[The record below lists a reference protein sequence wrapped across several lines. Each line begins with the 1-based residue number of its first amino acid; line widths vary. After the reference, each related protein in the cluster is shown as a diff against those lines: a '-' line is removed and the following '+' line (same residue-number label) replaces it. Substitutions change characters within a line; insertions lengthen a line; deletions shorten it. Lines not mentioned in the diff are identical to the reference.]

1 MLGGN
6 VMSTITF
13 DTHLFVKRLT
23 SSGMPEQQAEALA
36 EAQKE
41 SLSQAMD
48 SSLATK
54 SDLTSATNI
63 INDRLV
69 ILEKE
74 LLVLKWMTGLIIAG
88 VVSLVLKAFF
98 VA

>member
-1 MLGGN
+1 
-6 VMSTITF
+6 MSTITF

-23 SSGMPEQQAEALA
+23 TSGMPENQAEAIA

-54 SDLTSATNI
+54 SDLTSATSK
-63 INDRLV
+63 INDKLV

-74 LLVLKWMTGLIIAG
+74 VLVLKWMTGLILAG
-88 VVSLVLKAFF
+88 IVSLIMKAFF
-98 VA
+98 VV